1 MSDSDLDD
9 TASTLP
15 KHVLE
20 KIDRAFNQAVAE
32 SRPETDRPSKRRR
45 ITQEEDDDQA
55 MAGGFIVED
64 NGGGFLLDSE
74 NEQQD
79 IEQGGDDHPEYIPLS
94 LIPRALQIL
103 DLNPSDADVLDV
115 FSNASNNED
124 LVSREDWHSVC
135 TIIYPSTG
143 QSYSEQ
149 NIERSED
156 VADEELSDLSS
167 IPSDDAGSGPSSD
180 EYVPETKPTKQ
191 TRTKASSSKKSRK
204 SRRASSTSNSEL
216 DAGGTR
222 SLTSRQKSDSL
233 VAYSLFFP
241 DVDKDELP
249 NKSLTIKD
257 IANAASLLKE
267 RISAEE
273 VMVVATPHFLPSLL
287 ILCSFRL

>member
-45 ITQEEDDDQA
+45 ITQEDDDQA

-103 DLNPSDADVLDV
+103 D
-115 FSNASNNED
+115 
-124 LVSREDWHSVC
+124 
-135 TIIYPSTG
+135 
-143 QSYSEQ
+143 
-149 NIERSED
+149 
-156 VADEELSDLSS
+156 
-167 IPSDDAGSGPSSD
+167 
-180 EYVPETKPTKQ
+180 Q
-191 TRTKASSSKKSRK
+191 T
-204 SRRASSTSNSEL
+204 
-216 DAGGTR
+216 
-222 SLTSRQKSDSL
+222 
-233 VAYSLFFP
+233 
-241 DVDKDELP
+241 
-249 NKSLTIKD
+249 
-257 IANAASLLKE
+257 LKLG
-267 RISAEE
+267 A
-273 VMVVATPHFLPSLL
+273 
-287 ILCSFRL
+287 